1 MDRNLNAKPRLAIR
15 MTRAHATFHYS
26 VEYLLDHA

>member
-15 MTRAHATFHYS
+15 MTHAHATFHYP
-26 VEYLLDHA
+26 VEYPLDHV